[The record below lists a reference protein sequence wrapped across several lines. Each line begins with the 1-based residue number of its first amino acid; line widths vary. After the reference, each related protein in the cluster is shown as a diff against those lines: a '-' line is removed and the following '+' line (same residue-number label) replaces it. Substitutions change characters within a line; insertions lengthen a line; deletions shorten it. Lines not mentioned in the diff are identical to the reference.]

1 MAFVEELDVFFS
13 DFVDEV
19 IYDNAVYKGQLDQ
32 PDEVV
37 VDGRILT
44 TEYELLVKTTDFSSV
59 VFDKTMKVNGEDYS
73 VRTIMKIDDGKFSKI
88 MLSKD
93 EEEWQL
99 KENKY

>member
-19 IYDNAVYKGQLDQ
+19 IYDNAIYKGQLDQ
-32 PDEVV
+32 PDEVI

-44 TEYELLVKTTDFSSV
+44 TEYELLVKTSDFSTI
-59 VFDKTMKVNGEDYS
+59 VFDKTIQVNGEEYS
-73 VRTIMKIDDGKFSKI
+73 VRTMMKIDDGKFSKI

-93 EEEWQL
+93 EDE
-99 KENKY
+99 

>member
-13 DFVDEV
+13 DFADEV
-19 IYDNAVYKGQLDQ
+19 IYDNDTYIGQLDQ
-32 PDEVV
+32 PDEVI

-44 TEYELLVKTTDFSSV
+44 TEYELLVKTSDFSTI
-59 VFDKTMKVNGEDYS
+59 VFDKTIQVNGEEYS

-93 EEEWQL
+93 EDE
-99 KENKY
+99 

>member
-19 IYDNAVYKGQLDQ
+19 IYDNAFYKGQLDQ

-44 TEYELLVKTTDFSSV
+44 TEYELLVKTSDFSTV
-59 VFDKTMKVNGEDYS
+59 VFDKTIQVNGEEYS
-73 VRTIMKIDDGKFSKI
+73 VRTMMKIDDGKFSKI

-93 EEEWQL
+93 EDE
-99 KENKY
+99 

>member
-19 IYDNAVYKGQLDQ
+19 IYDNAIYKGQLDQ
-32 PDEVV
+32 PDEVI

-44 TEYELLVKTTDFSSV
+44 TEYELLVKTSDFSTV
-59 VFDKTMKVNGEDYS
+59 VFDKTIQVNGEEYS
-73 VRTIMKIDDGKFSKI
+73 VRTMMKIDDGKFSKI

-93 EEEWQL
+93 EDE
-99 KENKY
+99 

>member
-13 DFVDEV
+13 DFADEV
-19 IYDNAVYKGQLDQ
+19 IYDNGRYIGQLDQ
-32 PDEVV
+32 PDEVI

-44 TEYELLVKTTDFSSV
+44 TEYELLVKTSDFSTV
-59 VFDKTMKVNGEDYS
+59 VFDKTIQVNGEEYS

-93 EEEWQL
+93 EDE
-99 KENKY
+99 

>member
-13 DFVDEV
+13 DFSDEV
-19 IYDNAVYKGQLDQ
+19 IYDNDTYLGQLDQ
-32 PDEVV
+32 PDEVI

-44 TEYELLVKTTDFSSV
+44 TEYELLVKTSDFSTV
-59 VFDKTMKVNGEDYS
+59 VFDKTIQVNGEEYS
-73 VRTIMKIDDGKFSKI
+73 VRTMMKIDDGKFSKI

-93 EEEWQL
+93 EDEWQL

>member
-19 IYDNAVYKGQLDQ
+19 IYDNAIYKGQLDQ
-32 PDEVV
+32 PDEVI

-44 TEYELLVKTTDFSSV
+44 TEYELLVKTSDFSTV
-59 VFDKTMKVNGEDYS
+59 VFDKTIQVNNEEYS
-73 VRTIMKIDDGKFSKI
+73 VRTMMKIDDGKFSKI

-93 EEEWQL
+93 EDE
-99 KENKY
+99 

>member
-13 DFVDEV
+13 DFADEV
-19 IYDNAVYKGQLDQ
+19 IYDNDTYVGQLDQ
-32 PDEVV
+32 PDEVI

-44 TEYELLVKTTDFSSV
+44 TEYELLVKTSDFSTV
-59 VFDKTMKVNGEDYS
+59 VFDKTIQVNGEEYS
-73 VRTIMKIDDGKFSKI
+73 VRTMMKIDDGKFSKI

-93 EEEWQL
+93 EDEWQL